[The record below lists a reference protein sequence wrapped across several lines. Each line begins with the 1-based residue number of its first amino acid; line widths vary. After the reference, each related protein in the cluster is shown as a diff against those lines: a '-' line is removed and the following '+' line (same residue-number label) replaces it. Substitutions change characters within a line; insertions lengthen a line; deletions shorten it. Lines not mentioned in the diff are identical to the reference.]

1 VIPVITS
8 WTQAVWIALDVLL
21 VSLLIYQ
28 ILVMIRGTRAMPM
41 LVGLIVLCVT
51 FYFVRI
57 GELVTLNWAVNHILP
72 YIVFAMIVV
81 FFFAAPRR
89 RAILTTILFSPPI
102 CFLSIKPAR

>member
-1 VIPVITS
+1 MIPVITS

-41 LVGLIVLCVT
+41 LVGLTWFAVT

-57 GELVTLNWAVNHILP
+57 GELITLNWVVNHILP
-72 YIVFAMIVV
+72 YMVFA
-81 FFFAAPRR
+81 
-89 RAILTTILFSPPI
+89 
-102 CFLSIKPAR
+102 